1 MRHSNAAFAAYS
13 PTHAPQ
19 PTRAGL
25 RVVSVTTL
33 KPLRPEAVQ
42 SVREARRPSPHTKPE
57 PIDLVDPID
66 DVDAPLTARAYLTAF
81 ALLATVGGTS
91 LALWFGIVR
100 GVSGIVSYIH
110 AL

>member
-1 MRHSNAAFAAYS
+1 MRQSNAAFAAYS
-13 PTHAPQ
+13 PTHTPQ
-19 PTRAGL
+19 ATRPGL

-42 SVREARRPSPHTKPE
+42 SVREARRPAPPPAPE
-57 PIDLVDPID
+57 PTDLVDPID
-66 DVDAPLTARAYLTAF
+66 DVDAPLTARAYLTAV
-81 ALLATVGGTS
+81 ALLVTVGGTS

-100 GVSGIVSYIH
+100 GVSGVVSYLH